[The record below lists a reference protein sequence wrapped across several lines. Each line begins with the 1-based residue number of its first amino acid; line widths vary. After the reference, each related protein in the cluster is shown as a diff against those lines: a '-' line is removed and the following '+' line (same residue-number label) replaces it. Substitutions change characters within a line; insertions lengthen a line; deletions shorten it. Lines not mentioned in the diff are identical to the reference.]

1 MGAKHYD
8 FNRSAKNLT
17 DESTDSFSLPRIAAA
32 IEFTVRRQ
40 IIGAFV
46 ITPRMMA
53 LA

>member
-1 MGAKHYD
+1 MGAKHYE

-17 DESTDSFSLPRIAAA
+17 NGSTDSFSLPRIAAA
-32 IEFTVRRQ
+32 FEFTVRRQ
-40 IIGAFV
+40 IGASV